1 MNAQGSRFIHASLAR
16 PREAPSVVLCQI
28 PSAPGRHA
36 LRPLLPSPTV
46 SYAVRAWKIANYV
59 KRLLGNTVVEIS
71 VASEA
76 KTQEGEDL
84 GAGAR
89 LSLSRWVTNSSLIRR
104 NSPLTYAT
112 TDGDV

>member
-1 MNAQGSRFIHASLAR
+1 MPRAR
-16 PREAPSVVLCQI
+16 K
-28 PSAPGRHA
+28 
-36 LRPLLPSPTV
+36 TT
-46 SYAVRAWKIANYV
+46 NYV
-59 KRLLGNTVVEIS
+59 KRLLSNAAVGIGG
-71 VASEA
+71 ASEA